1 MGILSLRV
9 VVPVFGYTDLLPQL
23 HDRLSRALS
32 TQVEDLGFVY
42 VLDGGASAQAWPQVR
57 AVAAVD
63 SRVRGLMLA
72 ANAGQQACI
81 AVGLEESRGH
91 WCVVMDGDLQDP
103 PEFVPRLLEEA
114 RRNGVEVVMTARRQ
128 SGQSPLRHALG
139 ALYHGLVLGRVN
151 PPRYACFSLLSPS
164 AVQQLLQQPK
174 LSAFYLRPL
183 LELTLGKALVYYD
196 RVATTATTYSVFKL
210 VRLALSK
217 LWSWYV
223 CFRPRRC
230 EIAERV

>member
-32 TQVEDLGFVY
+32 ARVEDLGFVY
-42 VLDGGASAQAWPQVR
+42 VLDGGAQAQAWPQVR
-57 AVAAVD
+57 AVAAAD
-63 SRVRGLMLA
+63 PRAGGVRLA
-72 ANAGQQACI
+72 TNAGQQACI
-81 AVGLEESRGH
+81 AVGLTESRGH

-103 PEFVPRLLEEA
+103 PELVPRLLDEA
-114 RRNGVEVVMTARRQ
+114 ERNGVEVVMTARRQ

-139 ALYHGLVLGRVN
+139 ALYHSLVLGRAN
-151 PPRYACFSLLSPS
+151 PPRYACFSLLGPN
-164 AVQQLLQQPK
+164 AVEQLLRQPK

-183 LELTLGKALVYYD
+183 LGLSVRKALVYYD
-196 RVATTATTYSVFKL
+196 RVGTNTTTYSVFKL

-223 CFRPRRC
+223 CFRPRRW